1 VSDNKARKPI
11 QMAFNWEAGVK
22 PWGPGARGESLAARE
37 STERPMEGGNLMEEV
52 VERHNL
58 QAALQQVRANKGSP
72 GVDGMS
78 VDDLPEFLKAHW
90 PEIKAQLLDGTYQ
103 PQVIKRVEIPK
114 PGSQEKRKLGI
125 PCVIDRLIQQAILQ
139 VLQWRWDPTFSEFSY
154 GFRPGRS
161 AHQAVAQAQAY
172 IEQGYTVVVDIDL
185 EKFFDQVCHDR
196 LMSHL
201 AERIADKRL
210 LKLIRAYLQAGI
222 LDDGLVTIPEAGTPQ
237 GSPLSP
243 FLSNVVLDE
252 LDKELEARGHRF
264 CRYADDSNVYV
275 RSVRAGERVMASISR
290 FITGR
295 LKLKVNESKSA
306 VDRPQNRSFLGFSFT
321 GGRSA
326 KRRKIAPKALARF
339 KARVKALTRR
349 NQGRSLSQVITTLN
363 QYLRGWVNYVGF
375 CQTTKVL
382 RDLDSWIR
390 HRLRCLQWKQWKVYR
405 RRKAALIKRGI
416 NPELAHTTAFS
427 AKGPW
432 RISHTPGVR
441 MALNNQFFDRMGL
454 IRLRAHHCI

>member
-1 VSDNKARKPI
+1 
-11 QMAFNWEAGVK
+11 MAFNWEAGVK
-22 PWGPGARGESLAARE
+22 PQGPGVRGDSLTARQP
-37 STERPMEGGNLMEEV
+37 TEHPMFPMFPEYLMEEV
-52 VERHNL
+52 VERHNM
-58 QAALQQVRANKGSP
+58 QAALKQVRANKGSA
-72 GVDGMS
+72 GIDGMS
-78 VDDLPEFLKAHW
+78 VDELPDFLKAHW
-90 PEIKAQLLDGTYQ
+90 PEIKDQLLDGSYR
-103 PQVIKRVEIPK
+103 PMVIKRVEIPK

-125 PCVIDRLIQQAILQ
+125 PCVLDRLIQQAILQ

-172 IEQGYTVVVDIDL
+172 IEQGYPTVVDMDL

-196 LMSHL
+196 LMSRL
-201 AERIADKRL
+201 AERIPDKRL
-210 LKLIRAYLQAGI
+210 LKLIRGYLQAGI
-222 LDDGLVTIPEAGTPQ
+222 LEDGLVTPSKAGTPQ

-264 CRYADDSNVYV
+264 CRYADDSNIYV
-275 RSVRAGERVMASISR
+275 RSLRAGERVMAGISR

-306 VDRPQNRSFLGFSFT
+306 VDRPQNRSFPGFSFT
-321 GGRSA
+321 GGKSA
-326 KRRKIAPKALARF
+326 NRRKIAPKAMGRF
-339 KARVKALTRR
+339 KARVKELTRR
-349 NQGRSLSQVITTLN
+349 NQGRSLEQVVSALDP
-363 QYLRGWVNYVGF
+363 YLRGWIGYFSF
-375 CQTTKVL
+375 CQTTSVL

-405 RRKAALIKRGI
+405 RRKTELIKRGI
-416 NPELAHTTAFS
+416 RPELAHTTAFS

-441 MALNNQFFDRMGL
+441 IALNNQFFDRMGL
-454 IRLRAHHCI
+454 IRLSAHRRI

>member
-1 VSDNKARKPI
+1 MSDVKASQPI

-22 PWGPGARGESLAARE
+22 PRGPGARGESLAARE
-37 STERPMEGGNLMEEV
+37 PTERLMVGGNLMEEG
-52 VERHNL
+52 VERRNM

-78 VDDLPEFLKAHW
+78 VGELPDFLKTHW
-90 PEIKAQLLDGTYQ
+90 LEIKDQLLAGTYQ

-114 PGSQEKRKLGI
+114 PGSQEKRELGI

-161 AHQAVAQAQAY
+161 APQAVAQAQAY
-172 IEQGYTVVVDIDL
+172 IEQGYTIVVDIDL

-196 LMSHL
+196 LMSRL
-201 AERIADKRL
+201 AERILDKRL
-210 LKLIRAYLQAGI
+210 LKLIRDYLQAGI
-222 LDDGLVTIPEAGTPQ
+222 LEDGLVTIPEAGTPQ

-264 CRYADDSNVYV
+264 CRYADDHNIYV
-275 RSVRAGERVMASISR
+275 RSMRAGDRVMASISR
-290 FITGR
+290 FITVR

-321 GGRSA
+321 GGNSPN
-326 KRRKIAPKALARF
+326 RRKIAPKALGRF
-339 KARVKALTRR
+339 KARVKELTRR
-349 NQGRSLSQVITTLN
+349 NQGRSLGQVITVLS
-363 QYLRGWVNYVGF
+363 QYLRGWKGYFGF
-375 CQTTKVL
+375 CQTSKVL

-405 RRKAALIKRGI
+405 RRKAELIKRGI

-441 MALNNQFFDRMGL
+441 MALDNHFFDQMGL
-454 IRLRAHHCI
+454 IRLSAH

>member
-1 VSDNKARKPI
+1 MSDRKASQPI
-11 QMAFNWEAGVK
+11 QMAFNWEAEVK
-22 PWGPGARGESLAARE
+22 PRGLGARGDSLAARE
-37 STERPMEGGNLMEEV
+37 PAKRPMFSEHVIEEV
-52 VERHNL
+52 VERHNM
-58 QAALQQVRANKGSP
+58 QAALKQVRANKGSP

-78 VDDLPEFLKAHW
+78 VDELPDFLKAHW
-90 PEIKAQLLDGTYQ
+90 PAIKDQLLNGTYQ

-172 IEQGYTVVVDIDL
+172 IEQGYDVVVDIDL
-185 EKFFDQVCHDR
+185 EKFFDQVGHDR
-196 LMSHL
+196 LMSRL

-210 LKLIRAYLQAGI
+210 LKLIRAYVQAGI
-222 LDDGLVTIPEAGTPQ
+222 LDDGWVTVPEAGTPQ
-237 GSPLSP
+237 GSPVSP

-275 RSVRAGERVMASISR
+275 RSFRAGERVMASISR

-306 VDRPQNRSFLGFSFT
+306 VDRPQNRSFLGFSVT
-321 GGRSA
+321 GGRSP

-349 NQGRSLSQVITTLN
+349 NQGRSLGQVITTLS
-363 QYLRGWVNYVGF
+363 QYLRGWVGYFGL
-375 CQTTKVL
+375 CQTSKVL

-390 HRLRCLQWKQWKVYR
+390 HRLRCLQWKQWKAYR
-405 RRKAALIKRGI
+405 RRKAELIKRGI
-416 NPELAHTTAFS
+416 RPELAHTTAFS

-432 RISHTPGVR
+432 RISHTPGVQI
-441 MALNNQFFDRMGL
+441 ALNNQFFDRMGL
-454 IRLRAHHCI
+454 TRLSAHQRI